1 MDEKEK
7 EKELT
12 DERSEDF
19 SLDDLLKEFAPEE
32 SEEETA
38 AELDEDEDVRM
49 WRGSDP
55 GRPVTVTAAQETMRL
70 DELFEAMR
78 TERTRKNMAQPANLE
93 QTQRFAPITDD
104 TVVFQPVSEEPK
116 EDVSGDTV
124 AFAPVAGAEPETEK
138 KPVYHPNYPPK
149 AEPYS
154 EDWQPEFEEPIRDYV
169 PPEPIVFRPKS
180 RFRELKRKL
189 VAGPERR
196 YYELSE
202 LGLGKVQLAIFFNL
216 LVALLSAGATALYAF
231 DMVIPS
237 RLKLMIF
244 GQFLSLL
251 LSALLGSYQLIEGV
265 ADMVKLRFSM
275 NSLLVFSLIACLAD
289 GVLCLQSLRV
299 PCCAAFSLHMT
310 MSLWSTYHKRNTEMG
325 QMDTMRKAIRLN
337 SVVKKEDF
345 YEGRP
350 GFLRGE
356 GEVEHFMDTYAQP
369 SGMEKTLS
377 VYALVALAVSL
388 GIGIT
393 AGVMHNVEL
402 GLQVFA
408 TSLLVAI
415 PVTGHIAVSRPM
427 AILERRLH
435 KLGAVICGWQGIK
448 KLSGEGVFPVKDEDL
463 FPAGSVKLNGLKFY
477 GSRDPDEV
485 VAYATALISGCGGVM
500 SPLFNQLLDSRSAH
514 HYEAEN
520 IRSYPNGGVG
530 GEVNGEAVL
539 AGTLAFMRS
548 MGVDMPG
555 GTKVNQ
561 AVYVAIDGSLSGVF
575 AVAYTKVKDSAL
587 GITTL
592 SSYRKLTPVIIA
604 SDFMLTEGFLRGKF
618 GISTRR
624 MAFPDRDIRCSL
636 SSVAVDEKDEVLALT
651 TYEGFAGAAY
661 AVTGSRAVRGAAIRG
676 TVITMLSGI
685 LGLGMMLILGITG
698 AHHLLTPGNVLLYEL
713 LWMLPGLLITEG
725 TRSV

>member
-1 MDEKEK
+1 MDEQ

-12 DERSEDF
+12 EQEEF
-19 SLDDLLKEFAPEE
+19 SLDDLLKEFAPVEDE
-32 SEEETA
+32 DPA
-38 AELDEDEDVRM
+38 PELDEDEDVQT
-49 WRGSDP
+49 WRSQDA
-55 GRPVTVTAAQETMRL
+55 GRPVTVTATQETLRL
-70 DELFEAMR
+70 DELF
-78 TERTRKNMAQPANLE
+78 KNMRAELAKHETLVTDDTAVFQ
-93 QTQRFAPITDD
+93 PITDD
-104 TVVFQPVSEEPK
+104 TVVFRPITEEQIVK
-116 EDVSGDTV
+116 VTDDTV
-124 AFAPVAGAEPETEK
+124 PFTPVGGEEASEPAPEAFIPP
-138 KPVYHPNYPPK
+138 HPPK

-154 EDWQPEFEEPIRDYV
+154 EGWEPEYEQPIRDYI

-180 RFRELKRKL
+180 RLRELKKKL

-202 LGLGKVQLAIFFNL
+202 LGLGKLQLAIFLNL
-216 LVALLSAGATALYAF
+216 IVAALSTGATVLYMLDMISAGR
-231 DMVIPS
+231 I
-237 RLKLMIF
+237 RLMIF

-265 ADMVKLRFSM
+265 TDMIKVRFSM

-310 MSLWSTYHKRNTEMG
+310 MSLWSTYHKRNTELG
-325 QMDTMRKAIRLN
+325 QMDTMRKAIRLD
-337 SVVKKEDF
+337 SVVKKTDF
-345 YEGRP
+345 YEDRP

-356 GEVEHFMDTYAQP
+356 GQVEDFMDTYTEP
-369 SGMEKTLS
+369 SPMEKTLS

-388 GIGIT
+388 GIGVT
-393 AGVMHNVEL
+393 AGVLHNVEL

-408 TSLLVAI
+408 SSLLVAV
-415 PVTGHIAVSRPM
+415 PVTGHIAVSRPV

-435 KLGAVICGWQGIK
+435 KLGAVICGWRGIK
-448 KLSGEGVFPVKDEDL
+448 ALSGNGVFPINDEDL
-463 FPAGSVKLNGLKFY
+463 FPSGSVKLNGLKFY

-500 SPLFNQLLDSRSAH
+500 APLFNQLLESRNAH
-514 HYEAEN
+514 HYEAEG
-520 IRSYPNGGVG
+520 IRSYPNGGIG

-539 AGTLAFMRS
+539 AGTLSFMRS

-561 AVYVAIDGSLSGVF
+561 AVYVAIDGTLSGVF

-587 GITTL
+587 GVTTL

-604 SDFMLTEGFLRGKF
+604 SDFMLTEGFLRSKF
-618 GISTRR
+618 GVNTRR
-624 MAFPDRDIRCSL
+624 MAFPDRDVRCGL
-636 SSVAVDEKDEVLALT
+636 SGVKPGEDDVASALT
-651 TYEGFAGAAY
+651 TYEGLAGAAY
-661 AVTGSRAVRGAAIRG
+661 AVTGSRAVRSSAITG
-676 TVITMLSGI
+676 TVVTMLSGI
-685 LGLGMMLILGITG
+685 LGLLMMLVLAIVG
-698 AHHLLTPGNVLLYEL
+698 ADHLLTPGNVLMYEL